1 MRINDSLRNQNF
13 AIVVILSFLIMLPAN
28 VYAEHIFEDVKAFA
42 QYLDIAQLSSEKFVI
57 TVDDDS
63 YDMYYGYHGS
73 LDSMV
78 SDDPQPKLSSMSIN
92 QERKSLEIIF
102 DEVSTDSV
110 FWVRMP
116 YEVIS
121 AEKEHFQLFID
132 DIETQYDLTK
142 FPNDYALGMIIPKG
156 GAHIEI
162 VGTKVIPEFGTIA
175 MMVLSVAITSIVAIT
190 AKSKVIPRF

>member
-1 MRINDSLRNQNF
+1 MKISDSLRNQNF
-13 AIVVILSFLIMLPAN
+13 AIVAILFLIMFPTN
-28 VYAEHIFEDVKAFA
+28 VYAEHIFEDVEAFA
-42 QYLDIAQLSSEKFVI
+42 QYLDIAQLSSEKFII

-102 DEVSTDSV
+102 DEVSSDSV

-156 GAHIEI
+156 GEHIEI

-175 MMVLSVAITSIVAIT
+175 MMILSVAITSIVIIT

>member
-13 AIVVILSFLIMLPAN
+13 AIVAILSFLIMLPAN

-156 GAHIEI
+156 GEHIEI

-175 MMVLSVAITSIVAIT
+175 MMILSVAITRIVIIT